1 MKKYVHVG
9 VPTDK
14 VMEGSIYA
22 EGIKTHIVPPET
34 NEFGIEYLRF
44 EKDTPLPQE
53 LQTMVHVAFMV
64 DDMDEQLKAN
74 RVVVW
79 MADEHTR
86 IAFIMKDG
94 ILMELM
100 EEVK

>member
-1 MKKYVHVG
+1 
-9 VPTDK
+9 
-14 VMEGSIYA
+14 MEGSVYA

-53 LQTMVHVAFMV
+53 LQTLVHVAYQV

-74 RVVVW
+74 RVV
-79 MADEHTR
+79 ENTR

-100 EEVK
+100 EVK